1 MSRTPVI
8 ESLVNDVPVIPV
20 IFVERIEHAVPM
32 AEALVAGGLTILE
45 VTLRTPVALSAIEAI
60 AAHVAGARVGVGSV
74 IDPRQFADA
83 RNAGATFAVSPGAT
97 PQLDEAARAAGIE
110 WLPGAQT
117 ASEVLAAR
125 ALGHRFVKFFP
136 AEAAGGVAWLK
147 SVAGPIADVRFCP
160 TGGITAANARD
171 YLALPN
177 VACVGG
183 SWVIPA
189 AAVRAGRWDEV
200 EALARQARGLRGA
213 GSAAG

>member
-1 MSRTPVI
+1 MSGSVSI
-8 ESLVNDVPVIPV
+8 AALVNDVPVIPV
-20 IFVERIEHAVPM
+20 IVVDRLEDAVPM
-32 AEALVAGGLTILE
+32 AEALVSGGLTILE
-45 VTLRTPVALSAIEAI
+45 VTLRTPVALEAVGAI
-60 AAHVAGARVGVGSV
+60 ASRVASARVGVGSV
-74 IDPRQFADA
+74 VDPVQFVAA
-83 RNAGATFAVSPGAT
+83 RDAGATFAVSPGAT
-97 PQLDEAARAAGIE
+97 AELDEAARAAGIE

-117 ASEVLAAR
+117 PSEVLALRAR
-125 ALGHRFVKFFP
+125 GHRFVKFFP
-136 AEAAGGVAWLK
+136 AEAAGGMAWLK
-147 SVAGPIADVRFCP
+147 SVAGPIPDVRFCP

>member
-1 MSRTPVI
+1 MSVSP
-8 ESLVNDVPVIPV
+8 SMAALVRDVPVIPV
-20 IFVERIEHAVPM
+20 IVVDRLEDAVPM
-32 AEALVAGGLTILE
+32 AEALVAGGLSILE
-45 VTLRTPVALSAIEAI
+45 VTLRTPAALAAVEAVAAQ
-60 AAHVAGARVGVGSV
+60 VAGARVGVGSV

-97 PQLDEAARAAGIE
+97 PQLDEAARVAGIE

-117 ASEVLAAR
+117 PGEVLQLR

-147 SVAGPIADVRFCP
+147 SVAGPIPDVRFCP

-171 YLALPN
+171 YLSLPN

-200 EALARQARGLRGA
+200 EALARQARGLRDTGTA
-213 GSAAG
+213 TG